1 MTDRQDAMEERVAHL
16 IRMVDDLS
24 DVVAAQATEID
35 RLTRRMAM
43 MMDRVGDAGDGGAV
57 FTDQRPPHW

>member
-1 MTDRQDAMEERVAHL
+1 MTDRQDLVEERVAHL
-16 IRMVDDLS
+16 TRTVEELS

-43 MMDRVGDAGDGGAV
+43 MMERMAGPDDQGAV

>member
-1 MTDRQDAMEERVAHL
+1 MTDRIEAMEERMAHL
-16 IRMVDDLS
+16 IRTVDDLS
-24 DVVAAQATEID
+24 DIVAAQADTID

-43 MMDRVGDAGDGGAV
+43 MGDRMDAPDEGGAV

>member
-1 MTDRQDAMEERVAHL
+1 MSNQIDAVEERVAHL
-16 IRMVDDLS
+16 IRTVEDLS
-24 DVVAAQATEID
+24 DIVARQADEID

-43 MMDRVGDAGDGGAV
+43 LLERMAGPDEEGAV

>member
-1 MTDRQDAMEERVAHL
+1 MEERMAHL
-16 IRMVDDLS
+16 IRTVDDLS
-24 DVVAAQATEID
+24 DVVAQQASEID

-43 MMDRVGDAGDGGAV
+43 MMDRMAGPDDQGAV

>member
-1 MTDRQDAMEERVAHL
+1 MTDNLQAMEERMAHL
-16 IRMVDDLS
+16 IRTVEDLS
-24 DVVAAQATEID
+24 DVVAAQAIEID

-43 MMDRVGDAGDGGAV
+43 MMERMAGPDDQGAV